1 MSGREM
7 TRRQFGRSVAGLVVT
22 FSLAPDLIDAAGD
35 GLPGNLDAAP
45 QLAGWLRIE
54 VDGRVTVFTGKVEL
68 GQGILTALAQI
79 AAEELDLP
87 LRDIRIISGRTGV
100 TPDEGY
106 TTGSR
111 SLEDGGTAL
120 RYACA
125 EARAVLLDEAAARLD
140 VPVAQLR
147 TGNGTIFTVD
157 GRKLT
162 YAEIA
167 AGDPANQ
174 SPTRALNRPATGRVA
189 PKPAATRTIVGTSAP
204 RLDIPNKMTGGPAF
218 VQDLRL
224 PGMVFGRVVRPPGPG
239 AGLENVDIDRVRA
252 LPGVLAVVRDGDFL
266 GVVAEREEQAI
277 KARDVL
283 AGVAGWSASAPLPEA
298 GRIYEWLRTRPADR
312 AVVAEKS
319 DPAAA
324 PVVKRLEATFTKPYL
339 AHASLGPSCA
349 VAEMRTGRLHV
360 RSHTQGVYPLR
371 NSLAE
376 VLRLDPEAVVVEHV
390 EGAGCYGHNGADDAA
405 LDAALLARALP
416 GRPVKV
422 QWMRDDECA
431 WEPFG
436 SAMVMQLSAGLGA
449 DGAIVDWRH
458 EVWSNAHSSR
468 PGRSG
473 RVNLLAAWHLAE
485 PAPPYLARSGGED
498 RNAVPLYEIPN
509 LTVVRH
515 LVREMPLRTS
525 ALRTLGAYANVFA
538 LESFMDELAL
548 AAGADPVDFR
558 LRHLRDP
565 RGRAV
570 IETAATESGWRPG
583 LKSDG
588 TRGRGFGFA
597 RYKNLACYV
606 ACVAE
611 VEVDRSTGRVRVRRV
626 VAVAEAGQTVNP
638 NGLAMQI
645 EGGIVQAASWTL
657 KEAVAFDR
665 SRVTSRDWAS
675 YPILAFPDVPK
686 VEVHLLNRPEEKF
699 LGSGEASSGPAAA
712 AIANAVGHA
721 LGRRCRDLPLL
732 PERLRQAAG

>member
-1 MSGREM
+1 MTARKM
-7 TRRQFGRSVAGLVVT
+7 TRRQFGLSVAGIVVS
-22 FSLAPDLIDAAGD
+22 FSMAPDFIGAEAA

-45 QLAGWLRIE
+45 RLDAWLRINA
-54 VDGRVTVFTGKVEL
+54 DGRVTVFTGKVEL

-87 LRDIRIISGRTGV
+87 LRSIRMVSGHTGV

-120 RYACA
+120 RHACA
-125 EARAVLLDEAAARLD
+125 EARAVLLQAAAARFG
-140 VPVAQLR
+140 VPAAQLA
-147 TGNGTIFTVD
+147 TSAGTVVASD

-167 AGDPANQ
+167 AGD
-174 SPTRALNRPATGRVA
+174 LLHRPVTGRVI
-189 PKPAATRTIVGTSAP
+189 PKPPATHTIVGTSAA

-224 PGMVFGRVVRPPGPG
+224 PGMLFGRIVRPPGPG
-239 AGLENVDIDRVRA
+239 FRLKTADIRKVSA
-252 LPGVLAVVRDGDFL
+252 LPGVLAVVRDGSFL
-266 GVVAEREEQAI
+266 GVVAAREEQAVR
-277 KARDVL
+277 AREAL
-283 AGVAGWSASAPLPEA
+283 RAAAEWSETAGLPEA
-298 GRIYEWLRTRPADR
+298 GRMHEWLRAQPADR
-312 AVVAEKS
+312 ALVSEKS

-324 PVVKRLEATFTKPYL
+324 PAVQRLEATFTKPYL

-349 VAEMRTGRLHV
+349 VAEMREGTLHV
-360 RSHTQGVYPLR
+360 WSHTQGVYPLR
-371 NSLAE
+371 NSLAD
-376 VLRLDPEAVVVEHV
+376 VLQLDPEAVVVEHV

-405 LDAALLARALP
+405 LDAALLARAVP
-416 GRPVKV
+416 GRPVQV

-436 SAMVMQLSAGLGA
+436 SAMVVQLSAGLAANGT
-449 DGAIVDWRH
+449 ITDWRH

-473 RVNLLAAWHLAE
+473 RVNLLAAWHLAK
-485 PAPPYLARSGGED
+485 PAAPYLAGSGGED
-498 RNAVPLYEIPN
+498 RNAMPLYEFPN
-509 LTVVRH
+509 CTVVRH

-548 AAGADPVDFR
+548 AAGADPVAFR
-558 LRHLRDP
+558 LLHLRDP
-565 RGRAV
+565 RAREV
-570 IETAATESGWRPG
+570 IETAAAKAGWRPG
-583 LKSDG
+583 LTSDG
-588 TRGRGFGFA
+588 THGRGFGFA

-606 ACVAE
+606 ACAAE
-611 VEVDRSTGRVRVRRV
+611 VEVDRQTGKVRISRV
-626 VAVAEAGQTVNP
+626 VAAADAGQTVNP

-645 EGGIVQAASWTL
+645 EGGIIQAASWTL
-657 KEAVAFDR
+657 KEAVRFDR
-665 SRVTSRDWAS
+665 SQVTSRDWAS
-675 YPILAFPDVPK
+675 YPILAFPEAPV
-686 VEVHLLNRPEEKF
+686 VEVHLLNRPDEKM

-721 LGRRCRDLPLL
+721 LGRRFRDLPLH
-732 PERLRQAAG
+732 PEQIKKAVAITSQ